1 MLSLREWIKISR
13 KLGWQTTCVCYNH
26 GVKQYYFLTERKL
39 ELTTL
44 IQTLQAS
51 IAPCV
56 LISGFGF
63 LILTMSNRLGRSID
77 RIRDLKKEFDHSVG
91 IAKKRL
97 KEQIKILYDRCK
109 ILQLAITMVI
119 CSIFSVS
126 LIVLMFFFALKFQ
139 LPLRN
144 LIEICFTLSMVF
156 LMFGLSFFL
165 LDIQKGLISLKIELE
180 N

>member
-1 MLSLREWIKISR
+1 MPE
-13 KLGWQTTCVCYNH
+13 N
-26 GVKQYYFLTERKL
+26 KL
-39 ELTTL
+39 EFTTL

-77 RIRDLKKEFDHSVG
+77 RIRDLKKEFDNSVG
-91 IAKKRL
+91 AAKKRL
-97 KEQIKILYDRCK
+97 KEQIKNLYDRCK

-126 LIVLMFFFALKFQ
+126 SIILMVFFALKFQ
-139 LPLRN
+139 IPLGN
-144 LIEICFTLSMVF
+144 AIEICFSLSMVF

-165 LDIQKGLISLKIELE
+165 LDIQKGLISIKIELE